1 MRSARAPVRLS
12 VRRFLISP
20 SVVSHDC
27 AHDGRPSVR
36 PSALPTLP
44 DALKV
49 SLSACHCIEIE
60 FWDGARDRWRHEWCL
75 GKRLNVGVVLGL
87 SLNVR
92 KNCYLLLVHIVGKSK
107 LSRIVLYD

>member
-1 MRSARAPVRLS
+1 MHAVRPSVCPSLS
-12 VRRFLISP
+12 YLISP

-27 AHDGRPSVR
+27 AHDGICPS
-36 PSALPTLP
+36 PTP
-44 DALKV
+44 PPALKV

-92 KNCYLLLVHIVGKSK
+92 KNCFLLLVHIVGKSK
-107 LSRIVLYD
+107 LSRIVLYDYDAH